1 MKINEFI
8 IENFQTVSING
19 ILRSLNNDEKKIY
32 TKVKEN
38 GKLFKKIKLTFS

>member
-19 ILRSLNNDEKKIY
+19 ILRSLNNDEKKIDNNLPFDTQAY
-32 TKVKEN
+32 
-38 GKLFKKIKLTFS
+38 